1 MEELAM
7 RCSIYILS
15 IYILIDTF
23 LLSEHNSIIWTRE

>member
-15 IYILIDTF
+15 IYILIDIF
-23 LLSEHNSIIWTRE
+23 LLSKDTTL

>member
-15 IYILIDTF
+15 IYILIDIF
-23 LLSEHNSIIWTRE
+23 LLSRDTTL